1 VREIDRARERPM
13 LTNGFYSEI
22 GISSFEASYQAL
34 QDFIAAQDAAVP
46 SKPRLHVVSAPA
58 GGGKTS
64 FSMAMLAAL
73 VRTTLDS
80 PDGRMGGGLFLTDQR
95 KRADETYRELSKLLP
110 GQVAIW
116 TRDHDAD
123 SRAKPEKVTEPAAQ
137 FSVDDLEAYPVVVIT
152 HEFFKGRRGH
162 KAREWIAGG
171 QKRPRALTFVD
182 ERPNDVRVFDV
193 QMSQAEGSSN
203 TFRPMTQTGSR

>member
-1 VREIDRARERPM
+1 M
-13 LTNGFYSEI
+13 
-22 GISSFEASYQAL
+22 
-34 QDFIAAQDAAVP
+34 
-46 SKPRLHVVSAPA
+46 PA
-58 GGGKTS
+58 GG
-64 FSMAMLAAL
+64 
-73 VRTTLDS
+73 
-80 PDGRMGGGLFLTDQR
+80 R

-137 FSVDDLEAYPVVVIT
+137 FSVDDLEAYAVVVVT